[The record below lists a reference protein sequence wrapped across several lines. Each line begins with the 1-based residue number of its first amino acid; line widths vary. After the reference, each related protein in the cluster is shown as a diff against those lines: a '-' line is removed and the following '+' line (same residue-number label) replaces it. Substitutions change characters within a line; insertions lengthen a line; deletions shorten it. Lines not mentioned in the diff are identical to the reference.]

1 MLLLVSYNE
10 SLSSYFINN
19 ALKILGRPKSLFP
32 SPIPCRK
39 IVKFLGRE
47 KTGFKEAKIAI
58 PVGVIISDL
67 ASVIEK
73 GIL

>member
-39 IVKFLGRE
+39 IVQVCGQGK
-47 KTGFKEAKIAI
+47 
-58 PVGVIISDL
+58 
-67 ASVIEK
+67 
-73 GIL
+73 